1 MKACLVILFN
11 LNYLFNGLNLQIQ
24 SHSKV
29 RRVNT
34 SPYGFWG
41 RHNLSLTAWERK
53 NQKFEKK
60 MNTSITLMT
69 FTGKAKP

>member
-1 MKACLVILFN
+1 MDFGEDTI
-11 LNYLFNGLNLQIQ
+11 
-24 SHSKV
+24 
-29 RRVNT
+29 
-34 SPYGFWG
+34 W
-41 RHNLSLTAWERK
+41 SLTAWERK